1 MASTSYDASHAM
13 YSPRESTGRVTCLSF
28 GPNRNLTFPLGYFC
42 SECKAYEQDKHYN
55 PFGRGSR
62 LGKRYKCTA
71 NHTEVDN
78 PSEVGV
84 RQLSYYASTQ
94 VAGSQATTGSEVARG
109 RRGRSP
115 PSESPSEPVAKKKR
129 GVGATIDGLKLK
141 ISELEAS
148 VSVAATEVASK
159 RLIIESLQNSNA
171 LLQDKLGAEELHISH
186 VLSQL
191 NDERDA
197 HNSTRII
204 LKHERKINECDTNQN
219 SAHVLALQDN
229 MDGMKL
235 NFHLLSEENEML
247 AEEKDDAI
255 CEVRNVRRQNNRLS
269 ATFAPSEELNNP
281 EMNVRRKDKVV
292 TMRKRLNHILT
303 RDTTFKNLKH
313 EKKGNILADVVYDDL
328 FNRNRHT
335 RNQGCSS

>member
-1 MASTSYDASHAM
+1 MTSTSYDASHAM
-13 YSPRESTGRVTCLSF
+13 YAPRESTGRVTCLSF
-28 GPNRNLTFPLGYFC
+28 GPNRNLNFPQGYFC
-42 SECKAYEQDKHYN
+42 SECKAYEQDTHSN

-71 NHTEVDN
+71 NHTEADN
-78 PSEVGV
+78 PSEVGG

-94 VAGSQATTGSEVARG
+94 VMRSQAATGSEVARG

-115 PSESPSEPVAKKKR
+115 PSGSPSEPVAKKKR

-148 VSVAATEVASK
+148 VSVAATKVASK
-159 RLIIESLQNSNA
+159 RLIIESLQNSNT
-171 LLQDKLGAEELHISH
+171 LLQDKLGAEELRISH

-204 LKHERKINECDTNQN
+204 LKHERDSNEGDINQN
-219 SAHVLALQDN
+219 SAHVLALQDD

-235 NFHLLSEENEML
+235 NFHLLSEENEICAS
-247 AEEKDDAI
+247 AEQSPI
-255 CEVRNVRRQNNRLS
+255 C
-269 ATFAPSEELNNP
+269 
-281 EMNVRRKDKVV
+281 
-292 TMRKRLNHILT
+292 
-303 RDTTFKNLKH
+303 
-313 EKKGNILADVVYDDL
+313 NIRTV
-328 FNRNRHT
+328 
-335 RNQGCSS
+335 GS